1 MRIYTDEK
9 AKGEDAF
16 HGPLYNAIVKHAREQ
31 GIAGATV
38 LRGVVGFG
46 IDGNVQRA
54 SILDL
59 SGNLPLTIELV
70 DEEGKLRDFFRSI
83 HGLKDIGLVTLQ
95 PVEVLH
101 YDGGKP
107 IGASHSSANT
117 TSAESEDA
125 MQSYQVRHRQSGDT
139 FYVLAENPTQ
149 AIEKVTLQIA
159 DMEGV
164 DAWTAAPATPPSKL
178 ERGCVLDKEGKPVKT
193 MMV

>member
-1 MRIYTDEK
+1 MGLNE
-9 AKGEDAF
+9 
-16 HGPLYNAIVKHAREQ
+16 
-31 GIAGATV
+31 
-38 LRGVVGFG
+38 GV
-46 IDGNVQRA
+46 NVF
-54 SILDL
+54 
-59 SGNLPLTIELV
+59 V

-159 DMEGV
+159 AMEGV
-164 DAWTAAPATPPSKL
+164 DAWPAAPATPPSKL